1 MAGNIPVNGREMSV
15 IVTDLRKAEE
25 SARTYG

>member
-1 MAGNIPVNGREMSV
+1 MAGNIPANGREMSV
-15 IVTDLRKAEE
+15 IVANLRKAEE